1 MLVRWLLTCIALW
14 TLAVST
20 AFAALPWQEGPE
32 LLRAEQVFNLS
43 PFTETDGEARARVR
57 IPDGYYVYR
66 HSLTL
71 VDGGRGKL
79 SLPPGFP
86 KHDEFF
92 GDTEIYTGDMLS
104 LGIRD
109 ADGQSPKL
117 RWQGCAEAGVC
128 YPPQEVLL
136 DLPVGALGAAARE
149 MMLPVPAAEA
159 PSAGSLSEVEA
170 DGGGLEGAGDDQ
182 LTARM
187 LADSGVLTAIAT
199 FFGLG
204 LLLAFTPCSLPM
216 IPIVSTVVVGTQAKP
231 ARALVLSLSYIL
243 AMAISYAVVGVA
255 AGLAGSNLQ
264 AALQSPWLLS
274 AFAALF
280 LLLAASLF
288 GLFPLQIPATVAGK
302 LNSLGGGQK
311 GGSLWGAALLGVLSA
326 LLVGPCMT
334 APLAGALLYI
344 GQSGSA
350 VQGGLALF
358 ALGLG
363 MGLPLLGIAVFGAHI
378 LPRPGAWMER
388 VQIVFGYMMLAVA
401 VLMLSR
407 FLHPTAS
414 LALWAV
420 WGFSLAAGLWVWAR
434 SSPLPGAAAVGL
446 MTLALL
452 SGAWSAVM
460 VFGVAKGGVDPWHPL
475 PERIEAAPAEPVLA
489 VVTPKT
495 DAQVAEAI
503 VKASAAGKWTV
514 IDFYADWC
522 VSCHVM
528 DREVFGDSQ
537 VASRLQGAVF
547 LRPDVTAN
555 DGADQALL
563 KEWGVL
569 GPPTVILVGP
579 DGRERRSLRTVGE
592 VSASDF
598 LQTLDGAGL

>member
-14 TLAVST
+14 ALAVST
-20 AFAALPWQEGPE
+20 ASAALPWEEGPE
-32 LLRAEQVFNLS
+32 LLRADQVFNLS
-43 PFTETDGEARARVR
+43 PFTESDGEARARVH

-71 VDGGRGKL
+71 VGGGRGKL
-79 SLPPGFP
+79 SLPPGVP

-104 LGIRD
+104 IGVRH

-128 YPPQEVLL
+128 YPPQEVQLE
-136 DLPVGALGAAARE
+136 LPDRALEAAARTSAPP
-149 MMLPVPAAEA
+149 LPVAD
-159 PSAGSLSEVEA
+159 GSNASPLSGVEA
-170 DGGGLEGAGDDQ
+170 NAGGRDGAGEDQ

-187 LADSGVLTAIAT
+187 LANSSVLTAVAT

-204 LLLAFTPCSLPM
+204 VLLAFTPCSLPM
-216 IPIVSTVVVGTQAKP
+216 IPIVSTVVVGAHAKP
-231 ARALVLSLSYIL
+231 VRAMALSLSYIL
-243 AMAISYAVVGVA
+243 AMAISYAAVGVA

-288 GLFPLQIPATVAGK
+288 GLFPLQLPAAIAGK

-363 MGLPLLGIAVFGAHI
+363 MGLPLLAIAVFGARI

-407 FLHPTAS
+407 FLHPTVS

-420 WGFSLAAGLWVWAR
+420 WGFALAAGLWVWAR
-434 SSPLPGAAAVGL
+434 SSRLPGTAAAGL

-460 VFGVAKGGVDPWHPL
+460 MLGVAQGGVDPLQPL
-475 PERIEAAPAEPVLA
+475 PERSGAIPAEHALA

-495 DAQVAEAI
+495 EAQVAEAI

-528 DREVFGDSQ
+528 DRQVFGDSK
-537 VASRLQGAVF
+537 VTARLGNAVF

-563 KEWGVL
+563 KAWGVL

-579 DGRERRSLRTVGE
+579 DGRERRSLRIVGE
-592 VSASDF
+592 VSAGGF
-598 LQTLDGAGL
+598 LETLDAAGL